1 MDKPAGAFRH
11 QVNKASLPVCPILG
25 VQIAAIDMPWLLD
38 FTRRNLKL
46 LSGDYICVSN
56 VHTTV
61 TAFQDPGYM
70 QVQNGGILAI
80 PDGGPLS
87 TTGRRRGFRAM
98 RRVTGPD
105 YMQQAIAAG
114 ISQGWRHYFYGST
127 PETLEKMEQN
137 LRARY
142 PGIQIAGTFSPP
154 FRPMTED
161 EEQALQKELWE
172 KQPDFLWVGLGA
184 PKQEIW
190 MHDHQGKVPG
200 LMVGVGAAFDYAA
213 ENIYRA
219 PDWMQR
225 HNLEW
230 FYRLLQDPKRLFP
243 RYLYTNTLYLIEAD
257 LRGK

>member
-1 MDKPAGAFRH
+1 MDKPAGAFQH

-38 FTRRNLKL
+38 FTQRNLKA

-61 TAFQDPGYM
+61 TAFKDPGYM

-114 ISQGWRHYFYGST
+114 ISKGWRHYFYGST

-142 PGIQIAGTFSPP
+142 PGIEISGTFSPP
-154 FRPMTED
+154 FRPIPRRRSRPFKKSFGKSSRTSSGWV
-161 EEQALQKELWE
+161 WE
-172 KQPDFLWVGLGA
+172 PPSRRFGCTTTRARFPGSWWGWGPPLTMRRKTSTA
-184 PKQEIW
+184 PRTGCSGTTWNGSIGCCKTPS
-190 MHDHQGKVPG
+190 GCSPG
-200 LMVGVGAAFDYAA
+200 ISTPIRF
-213 ENIYRA
+213 I
-219 PDWMQR
+219 
-225 HNLEW
+225 
-230 FYRLLQDPKRLFP
+230 
-243 RYLYTNTLYLIEAD
+243 
-257 LRGK
+257 